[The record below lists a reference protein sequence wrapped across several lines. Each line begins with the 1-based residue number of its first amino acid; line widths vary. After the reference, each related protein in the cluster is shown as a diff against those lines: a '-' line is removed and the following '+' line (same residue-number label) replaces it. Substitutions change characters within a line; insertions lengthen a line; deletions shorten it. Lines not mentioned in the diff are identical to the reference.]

1 MKTETENTADSN
13 TNLLG
18 IKPALEAVFTDEG
31 SRPSLRAWNKWRA
44 KGYYP
49 YIKKGRRVFIDP
61 IKARQALEK
70 RFTVKAR
77 DEEGNQLAI
86 FSLAQVISITTGILC
101 CEIGGVYEILNH
113 ITGDNLYTHAL
124 PRAGNFAEPLILQQ
138 YPELEAAGTGEVLQR
153 LKDEIKAADEPV
165 EGINVWLAKL
175 DLPES
180 FMIRS
185 HADDWL
191 SMNPVEELKVNNE
204 TLYK

>member
-1 MKTETENTADSN
+1 MKTETEKTADSN

-31 SRPSLRAWNKWRA
+31 SRPSLRVWNEWRT

-77 DEEGNQLAI
+77 DKEGNELAT
-86 FSLAQVISITTGILC
+86 FSLEQVLSITTGILC
-101 CEIGGVYEILNH
+101 CEIGEVYEILNH

-124 PRAGNFAEPLILQQ
+124 PRAGDFAKPFILEQF
-138 YPELEAAGTGEVLQR
+138 PGLEAAGTGEVLQR
-153 LKDEIKAADEPV
+153 LKDEVKAADKPK
-165 EGINVWLAKL
+165 EGVDSWLASL

-185 HADDWL
+185 HADDWA
-191 SMNPVEELKVNNE
+191 SIDPIEELEEVTKS
-204 TLYK
+204 L